1 MNTASINVQINFK
14 QILEAVNQLSPAE
27 KLELN
32 ELMWNESMPI
42 PIEHQELVLDR
53 LEKIK
58 KDPKRLLD
66 WDEVSK
72 KL

>member
-58 KDPKRLLD
+58 KNPKRLLD

>member
-42 PIEHQELVLDR
+42 PVEHQELVLGR